1 MTVME
6 IKNKNMSGYFKYDQ
20 YGFPNMEK
28 GVTGGTNTTGF
39 CA

>member
-28 GVTGGTNTTGF
+28 GVTDGTNTTDF